1 MPIRINLLAEMQ
13 ALEDLRRRDP
23 VKRTLLVG
31 IGAVALILV
40 WITSLMVAKI
50 TSKGELASLEQRIQS
65 SSKDYSQ
72 VLDNQKNL
80 VEGHQKLTALSQ
92 LSTNRFLIGNVL
104 DALQKSTVA
113 NVQLTRFKID
123 QSYALTEATKTS
135 TNDAGTTVA
144 GKPATAIEH
153 TTLTLIARD
162 NSTVPG
168 DSIGRFQSALS
179 RNPFFHS
186 LISNR
191 TNDFRLTTSLT
202 PQSDPDGKTFVAFT
216 LEAHL
221 PDKTRAS

>member
-1 MPIRINLLAEMQ
+1 MQ
-13 ALEDLRRRDP
+13 ALEELRRRDP
-23 VKRTLLVG
+23 VKRTILVG
-31 IGAVALILV
+31 VGAVALILV

-50 TSKGELASLEQRIQS
+50 TSKGELASLEQKIQS

-92 LSTNRFLIGNVL
+92 LATNRFLIGNVM

-123 QSYALTEATKTS
+123 QAYALTEATKAS
-135 TNDAGTTVA
+135 TNDTGTAVA
-144 GKPATAIEH
+144 GKPATVIEH
-153 TTLTLIARD
+153 TTLTLTARD
-162 NSTVPG
+162 NSTIPG

-179 RNPFFHS
+179 HNPFFHS

-221 PDKTRAS
+221 PDKTR

>member
-13 ALEDLRRRDP
+13 ALEELRRRDP
-23 VKRTLLVG
+23 VKRTILVG
-31 IGAVALILV
+31 VGAVALILV

-50 TSKGELASLEQRIQS
+50 TSKGELASLEQKIQS

-92 LSTNRFLIGNVL
+92 LATNRFLIGNVM

-123 QSYALTEATKTS
+123 QAYALTEATKAS
-135 TNDAGTTVA
+135 TNDTGTAVA
-144 GKPATAIEH
+144 GKPATVIEH
-153 TTLTLIARD
+153 TTLTLTARD
-162 NSTVPG
+162 NSTIPG

-179 RNPFFHS
+179 HNPFFHS

-221 PDKTRAS
+221 PDKTR

>member
-13 ALEDLRRRDP
+13 ALEELRRRDP
-23 VKRTLLVG
+23 VKRTILVG

-50 TSKGELASLEQRIQS
+50 TSKGELASLEQKIQS

-92 LSTNRFLIGNVL
+92 LATNRFLIGNVL

-123 QSYALTEATKTS
+123 QAYALTEATKTS

-144 GKPATAIEH
+144 GKPATVIEH
-153 TTLTLIARD
+153 TTLTLTARD

-179 RNPFFHS
+179 HNPFFHS

-221 PDKTRAS
+221 PDKTR